1 MWRLDE
7 LIVKGAVAAGST
19 SDSSWAGPLAPQQTL
34 AGEFVEHDLR
44 LAEADNAA
52 QPLGREARREGG
64 TLRLELDAAGEIR
77 GGADK
82 QGKPYPASALSLA
95 TPALAIAQLVIITPL
110 TLELAQDSSPH
121 AAATIAADCRA
132 ALAAGLDEAF
142 VDPDRVAVTDTSAF
156 RRAQR

>member
-34 AGEFVEHDLR
+34 AGEFVEYLR
-44 LAEADNAA
+44 PATIIGRIPGLRNVPFNVKFGEVTADVSAA
-52 QPLGREARREGG
+52 FVG
-64 TLRLELDAAGEIR
+64 
-77 GGADK
+77 

-132 ALAAGLDEAF
+132 ALAAGLEEAF

>member
-34 AGEFVEHDLR
+34 AGEFVEYLR
-44 LAEADNAA
+44 PATIIGRIPGLRNVPFNVKFGEVTADVSAA
-52 QPLGREARREGG
+52 FVG
-64 TLRLELDAAGEIR
+64 
-77 GGADK
+77 
-82 QGKPYPASALSLA
+82 QG
-95 TPALAIAQLVIITPL
+95 IAQLVIITPL

-132 ALAAGLDEAF
+132 ALAAGLDEAL